1 MRAGIDL
8 RARVGAAEDA
18 AHADDRQGIAHH
30 GAQGAHHAGGGFEH
44 RAPGEAARF
53 LGMRQALD
61 RLARDRGVGGNHPV
75 DAVPHQR
82 IADIA
87 DLVVVQVRRNLQ
99 RQRHIALVLVGQ
111 ALLGGFQRGEQAVQ
125 LARALQLAQVL
136 GIRRRDV
143 HRHVA
148 RVRIDALEAVE
159 VVVSRALDRG
169 VGVLADIQAQH
180 AALGLPARRLHVGHE
195 GIHAAIVEAHAV
207 DQRIGLRQPEHART
221 RVAGLGAR
229 RDRAHLD
236 KAEAERGKTVD
247 VRAVLVETGRQPHG
261 VREAHAHDGARI
273 GGDGV
278 AKATGQAHALGAH
291 EVVQREMVGILR
303 IHGEQGGAKQGI
315 ERVEHGEGA
324 RPRPA

>member
-1 MRAGIDL
+1 
-8 RARVGAAEDA
+8 
-18 AHADDRQGIAHH
+18 
-30 GAQGAHHAGGGFEH
+30 
-44 RAPGEAARF
+44 
-53 LGMRQALD
+53 MRQALD
-61 RLARDRGVGGNHPV
+61 RLARDGGVGGDHAVDPV
-75 DAVPHQR
+75 AHQR
-82 IADIA
+82 VADIA
-87 DLVVVQVRRNLQ
+87 DLVGVEVRRDLQ
-99 RQRHIALVLVGQ
+99 RQRHVALVLVGQ
-111 ALLGGFQRGEQAVQ
+111 ALLRVLQRRQQAVQ

-136 GIRRRDV
+136 GVGRRDID
-143 HRHVA
+143 RHVA
-148 RVRIDALEAVE
+148 GVRVDALQAVQ
-159 VVVSRALDRG
+159 VVVIGALDRRI
-169 VGVLADIQAQH
+169 GVLADIQPQH